1 MHVTCFSF
9 CCQDNE
15 RDGSTRGMQSVAPKR
30 LCGLP
35 AKRCADEWPAFLQQ
49 KEKKNERK
57 KRFNTFEEKI
67 IKILVSLY
75 AVLDIY
81 HQFSTHDIRY
91 KSTEHHG
98 RRIFQDLT
106 ALCFQW

>member
-49 KEKKNERK
+49 TEKKNERK
-57 KRFNTFEEKI
+57 DLILSRKKI
-67 IKILVSLY
+67 IKML
-75 AVLDIY
+75 
-81 HQFSTHDIRY
+81 
-91 KSTEHHG
+91 
-98 RRIFQDLT
+98 
-106 ALCFQW
+106 LCSARHLSAF